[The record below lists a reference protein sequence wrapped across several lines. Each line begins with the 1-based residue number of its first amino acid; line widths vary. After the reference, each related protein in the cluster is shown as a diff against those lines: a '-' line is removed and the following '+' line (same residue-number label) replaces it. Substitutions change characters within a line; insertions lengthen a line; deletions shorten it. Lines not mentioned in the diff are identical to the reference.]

1 MLQTSCKA
9 LGPRLGHL
17 LLPDQRPPPGDDRL
31 WVFSDFYVSAV
42 HLPSSFPMADSKDRA
57 VIPAWDG
64 AARSWRRYTREVA
77 SWVQS
82 VPVYKRRYCGAQLLS
97 RLTGPARLL
106 AMSWSNL
113 VLDSSD
119 GVRVLLRKLAGSPL
133 VRKSLPNAAA
143 ICQQYFA
150 FKRNPSE
157 TIGNFLVRETLV
169 HEEFVEAI
177 IRLHEEKEGLSQDQL
192 DFGLPPSEDEWNDE
206 EWNSS
211 WGWWNHEDGYE
222 DEEVGDVPP
231 DDSRAP
237 EGPAEGE
244 PVHDGGDGDRGG
256 AAPGSSPS
264 HRSVG
269 DRSPTRR
276 SAGEAQQVGTPPTA
290 KPAVNEMT
298 VADSFIMG
306 VLRGWRLLQ
315 AAGLSAEE
323 KRDIL
328 SSTKNS
334 LDYEVVAAAL
344 QNLWDDQLL
353 GHRNHGSSHQHL
365 NFMDSQ
371 TSEQPDAFY
380 TDQDD
385 WSWMDPGWYEGYYA
399 DEANWEDSDGWWNAG
414 SQDWGP
420 EAMPAVTEQAED
432 NDPQLKEAAKAEKI
446 AESLAAEAQRTWSEA
461 QRATQQLRKDR
472 GFGAPMKC
480 FNCGGNHMIRDCP
493 HGRSHGY
500 SKGKGYGKKGAFYS
514 EYSGYP
520 GDYMDMQYTNKGKS
534 KGKTK
539 KGFWSDLHVHAL
551 WKGKQGKA
559 KGKGKDTSGFR
570 QVNAYSS
577 DMFVGGL
584 ELSDVFEAATSEISK
599 PEPKPQIGMLD
610 SGATAS
616 AAPDAVVQGL
626 ISAVL
631 SHDRNAKIEL
641 DQGARPYFRFG
652 NGRWGRALCRVH
664 ISSSVS
670 GTHRTFSLYTL
681 PNPTE
686 YYQAGFEKS
695 ALVPVLIGMDFM
707 GHNGA
712 GLMVDFSRGFA
723 MFTSDPQPEIFKL
736 DVNHKGHYTLDIVKY
751 LTKGI
756 RCDEG
761 HPHVVVRAAPS
772 PKASHSAHAVLDL
785 GVVWFDLQ
793 ASDRSL
799 EERENELSRERMWQ
813 LYHHA
818 RCPPAAIS
826 AQMCGHSVPNSPTT
840 TPSRSLLNHGG
851 VVACNQARRG
861 LCGSRGGEDH
871 GGKPEGKVCGGEE
884 QGEAT
889 GPNAGYEDGC
899 ERSQG
904 QSHTMALL
912 GNSHSKCSSSQ
923 SPRPVGGLRGVLC
936 TSSVHPKTGIELA
949 AHNCG
954 ESRHDQADVERA
966 AAVDGRCSPHSSDL
980 SPHAGEDQCR
990 GSSEQGHPRGKKQV
1004 LLINDDPGNDDITG
1018 DHFQLGGGGAG
1029 RRRGAGPGLR
1039 DGSAGRLRMKSGQG
1053 EPSAKEASRQ
1063 VVQKV
1068 MAMSTL
1074 MMATSAS
1081 MLMGLHLHDR
1091 EGLWEISCGP
1101 HGWLSAAAEEH
1112 GLKPR
1117 QINFQNGYDL
1127 YHKDTWERLRELR
1140 QVHRPRRIWLSL
1152 PSSKWCVWG
1161 TMNHNSPSDNHKFE
1175 QGRRRE
1181 RRLLWNVVSFLK
1193 ESLEADN
1200 DLDIYFEWPHPCGG
1214 WKQVPMVELQD
1225 YLEKNGM
1232 PWLRC
1237 RIDGCNYGLRDPES
1251 GMFIRKPWL
1260 VYTTDES
1267 FHHAFR
1273 AKICP
1278 GNHGKHCTREGH
1290 DQEASSYY
1298 PWKLVQAITRHWQDR
1313 TVPQRHLQLLQQRDG
1328 SVPIESGGGDD
1339 LWKCVLEEH
1348 DNDYEHEEEECYMDA
1363 QMVEATRLGLET
1375 LCREARLRERFD
1387 MDVCEN
1393 ILLEF
1398 AKQAKQTF
1406 VEKKPHSRWQQSP
1419 FHILLGAYSH
1429 GAFSGVTRNSSR
1441 YPELNRYINSYLR
1454 HWLPHRRWSSI
1465 AMTLNGR
1472 TVPHTDNHNCKGT
1485 VNVIHGLGPCE
1496 NGGIWLKGEP
1506 PDGYGAVRRRLP
1518 DGSLH
1523 QGYVAQTRHQFITFS
1538 PEVTHATQS
1547 WKGQRL
1553 TLTAFTTRSTPY
1565 LSSSDWTALRK
1576 LDYPL
1581 PQQYDLPRD
1590 LVELPT
1596 IKNHFSATTTTS
1608 TSDPGDSTPTVKDH
1622 FPATTATS
1630 TSDPG
1635 GHNVS
1640 VDTGDG
1646 PSEAEQSSWEAQ
1658 IAKFHKAA
1666 GHPTNRNMAKIIKD
1680 AGHPEWKV
1688 QAALRHRCPACLSLK
1703 PGGTSS
1709 GQIPPASTHSLYG
1722 AWEAVGVDSA
1732 EWVPP
1737 GSKTKVKFLLFMDL
1751 ATKLRMVKPLY
1762 VYDFL
1767 EMRSESGEDFLRSF
1781 AEGWLAA
1788 FPKPRLLVLD
1798 AAKSFVSDAVHEF
1811 ASHANIQMSY
1821 VAEKEA
1827 WSHGVLEAGVQD
1839 VKMTASAIHLESLSQ
1854 DPTVTLILA
1863 SSALNATEYTGGFSS
1878 FQWAFGREYSLTDE
1892 DVRTFLTSDYQHE
1905 FVKLVQARA
1914 KAEEVARSTRAKR
1927 VLSKLANTTVRQ
1939 PLREFGPMELVKV
1952 WRKVWPQQQF
1962 KGPRGG
1968 LRKSGRPHWIGPG
1981 RVVFHE
1987 VLPHQEADDSRR
1999 HIVWVLVGSQMFR
2012 CSVHSVRP
2020 VTETE
2025 KFQFETSGEDKSAT
2039 WRTLSDIMPNRE
2051 YVDLTDQVPD
2061 ENETELPDLP
2071 QAPDKRTLVQPTR
2084 RVSRKTT
2091 LNPTPTASTTT
2102 AEATNTDEQ
2111 ALGTDNPSA
2120 NTTRDREEGV
2130 NDYEDPEAKRPK
2142 TETTWVDELYME
2154 ERKPKDTIDVFTAF
2168 QETEEFMKIEFDL
2181 PAPESNRQ
2189 RKFLERDP
2197 ILYLVKKMKDSEV
2210 VLSRLPEKEKCL
2222 FQRAKM
2228 KEVDSFIKNEA
2239 VRKCLDDAEL
2249 RQAMDSGRIVKARWV
2264 LTWKLV
2270 PPEDQP
2276 EAKKDSR
2283 ENPQTV
2289 HNVEGTKKAKARIV
2303 LLGFQHPSL
2312 LDPSFKTASPVQS
2325 MLGRNL
2331 LYAMAVDSQWH
2342 LEGLDLATAFLQT
2355 QPTEADQELWTTG
2368 VQELREALG
2377 LSSDSVMRVLRNIYG
2392 STTAPRGLWL
2402 SLHKT
2407 LTGLGAQAVLGERCL
2422 WVWLSKDKM
2431 DGNHPKTI
2439 GAMGGHVDD
2448 FHRIGDGSDEWLA
2461 IKERINNAYK
2471 WGMAK
2476 TGSYR
2481 HAGTD
2486 VSTVKDENGYDEI
2499 VVDQSYYIEALM
2511 DVDIVPERLR
2521 TDTALSKRDIDA
2533 CRASL
2538 GALQWVAIQSQPQ
2551 VCARCNLLL
2560 TDLVTNGTME
2570 TAREIQQ
2577 VVSEVRQEPFK
2588 LHFKKFVKAKHWRDV
2603 VFVSMGDQAHANRPK
2618 GDSTGGLVTLLAGPE
2633 SVTGCVCPMS
2643 LIGWRTWKL
2652 KRKAIGSN
2660 DAEVQSI
2667 LEAEDHNFRAR
2678 LLWSEL
2684 HGACGHDA
2692 QRPLR
2697 VDFVDVVER
2706 QIAGIKGV
2714 LCTESRGGYDAVE
2727 VNESPLLGLSNMR
2740 AALQA
2745 FQLRGNLRRAA
2756 CELRWVASD
2765 FDLADALTKK
2775 RADCREGM
2783 LKFLRTGHWCIRYDP
2798 SFTSAKKSRKA
2809 GTTAVGTVQDYLDSP
2824 HEPYSPDAAEA
2835 FWGWCNRYDLS
2846 SDVFI
2851 SSIYRRM

>member
-1 MLQTSCKA
+1 
-9 LGPRLGHL
+9 
-17 LLPDQRPPPGDDRL
+17 
-31 WVFSDFYVSAV
+31 
-42 HLPSSFPMADSKDRA
+42 
-57 VIPAWDG
+57 
-64 AARSWRRYTREVA
+64 
-77 SWVQS
+77 
-82 VPVYKRRYCGAQLLS
+82 
-97 RLTGPARLL
+97 
-106 AMSWSNL
+106 MSWSNL

-761 HPHVVVRAAPS
+761 HPHVVVR
-772 PKASHSAHAVLDL
+772 
-785 GVVWFDLQ
+785 VVWFDLQ

-799 EERENELSRERMWQ
+799 EVEKIMVASLKAKS
-813 LYHHA
+813 
-818 RCPPAAIS
+818 AA
-826 AQMCGHSVPNSPTT
+826 AKNKAKPLDPTRVMKMDVRDPRAKAT
-840 TPSRSLLNHGG
+840 QWPCWGTHTPSAPQANLHGQWVVCAVCCVRLLYTP
-851 VVACNQARRG
+851 R
-861 LCGSRGGEDH
+861 
-871 GGKPEGKVCGGEE
+871 
-884 QGEAT
+884 QG
-889 GPNAGYEDGC
+889 
-899 ERSQG
+899 
-904 QSHTMALL
+904 
-912 GNSHSKCSSSQ
+912 SSSQ
-923 SPRPVGGLRGVLC
+923 HTTVENPGMIKRMLSELQPLMGDALPTAQICRHMLAKINAEEVLNKAIREARNKSCSSTTIPEMMTSPAT
-936 TSSVHPKTGIELA
+936 TSSWEVAVPDDDEELV
-949 AHNCG
+949 
-954 ESRHDQADVERA
+954 QAYETEA
-966 AAVDGRCSPHSSDL
+966 QGSITASGAEGDGYVYFDDGDFGK
-980 SPHAGEDQCR
+980 HANG
-990 GSSEQGHPRGKKQV
+990 
-1004 LLINDDPGNDDITG
+1004 
-1018 DHFQLGGGGAG
+1018 
-1029 RRRGAGPGLR
+1029 
-1039 DGSAGRLRMKSGQG
+1039 
-1053 EPSAKEASRQ
+1053 
-1063 VVQKV
+1063 
-1068 MAMSTL
+1068 
-1074 MMATSAS
+1074 
-1081 MLMGLHLHDR
+1081 
-1091 EGLWEISCGP
+1091 
-1101 HGWLSAAAEEH
+1101 
-1112 GLKPR
+1112 

-1260 VYTTDES
+1260 VYTTDDMIKKLPLTTPGS
-1267 FHHAFR
+1267 WCR
-1273 AKICP
+1273 RLLDIGKI
-1278 GNHGKHCTREGH
+1278 
-1290 DQEASSYY
+1290 
-1298 PWKLVQAITRHWQDR
+1298 
-1313 TVPQRHLQLLQQRDG
+1313 
-1328 SVPIESGGGDD
+1328 GGDD